1 MREVV
6 VIGGGPT
13 GLAAVCELER
23 LGINCTL
30 IEVGRR
36 LGGSVESIRRDGFVL
51 DSGPMC
57 HPLADSTGFAA
68 YLERFGLTGDV
79 FSTGPGEIAFTG
91 GTSAL
96 VAALEAQMTAPVM
109 ARMAVST
116 LGQMDGGSFAICLEN
131 GMLLEACALIVAA
144 PARYAERMLHTLDP
158 HISQHL
164 LDYRYDSIYRLSLG
178 YIDAGDLPLE
188 IPPEAPITEIRRL
201 SHPERVPPGGVLIQ
215 AGLRFAAESPPA
227 DPLGELTTLLGWPDP
242 AVDHLAHWPQA
253 DPVMWRDPDHSGRLQ
268 TMRRLLPAG
277 LALAGS
283 DYVPTG
289 APPRL
294 DERIAQGVEA
304 ARQIARYLR
313 RVE

>member
-6 VIGGGPT
+6 VIGGGLS
-13 GLAAVCELER
+13 GLAAAHELER
-23 LGINCTL
+23 RGIDCTL
-30 IEVGRR
+30 IEVKRR

-57 HPLADSTGFAA
+57 HPLADATKFAA
-68 YLERFGLTGDV
+68 YLESLDLAGAV
-79 FSTGPGEIAFTG
+79 FPTGPDEIAFADGTG
-91 GTSAL
+91 ALVSAL
-96 VAALEAQMTAPVM
+96 ATRISAPVM

-116 LGQMDGGSFAICLEN
+116 LGMMDDGNFAVCLEN
-131 GMLLEACALIVAA
+131 GMLLEARALIVAA

-158 HISQHL
+158 QISQYL
-164 LDYRYDSIYRLSLG
+164 LDYPYEPAHCLSLG
-178 YIDAGDLPLE
+178 YVDAGDWSLA
-188 IPPEAPITEIRRL
+188 IPPEAAITAIRRL
-201 SHPERVPPGGVLIQ
+201 DHPGRAPTGGALIQ
-215 AGLRFAAESPPA
+215 VGLRITADTPPS
-227 DPLGELTTLLGWPDP
+227 DPLDELTALLGWPAP
-242 AVDHLAHWPQA
+242 AVAHHAYWSEA
-253 DPVMWRDPDHSGRLQ
+253 DPVMWREPDHGERLQ

-304 ARQIARYLR
+304 AREIARHLGR
-313 RVE
+313 RQ